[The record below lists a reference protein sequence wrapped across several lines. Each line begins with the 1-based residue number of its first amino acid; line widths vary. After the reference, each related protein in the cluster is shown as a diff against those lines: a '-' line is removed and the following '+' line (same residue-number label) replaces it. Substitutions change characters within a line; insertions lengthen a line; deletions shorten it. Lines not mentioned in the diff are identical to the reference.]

1 MELIVHVMTCE
12 RQMFKM
18 LEKVACLGE
27 RTLLKSLEAPVSA
40 GLPINMVSILP
51 EKLESLMAI
60 NAELRHLDP
69 TKQSTSTVTVT
80 A

>member
-1 MELIVHVMTCE
+1 MIVHVMTCE

-18 LEKVACLGE
+18 LEKLACLGE
-27 RTLLKSLEAPVSA
+27 RTLSKSLAAPVSA
-40 GLPINMVSILP
+40 VFPMNRVTILP

-60 NAELRHLDP
+60 IAELRHLDP